1 GAIGSFAIIG
11 AHIPIVVGTAFAAR
25 YRGTDQV
32 SLCFFGDGA
41 TNIGAFHEALNLA
54 SLWRLPALFVCENNL
69 YGEYSPIAATTAI
82 DSLADRADSYRM
94 EKAKI
99 DGNSVREVRAAVG
112 LAADRARAGEGPTLI
127 EAMTYR
133 HKGHSRTDPAK
144 YRPKGELERWLERD
158 PILLHESALAADG
171 GPAED

>member
-1 GAIGSFAIIG
+1 
-11 AHIPIVVGTAFAAR
+11 
-25 YRGTDQV
+25 
-32 SLCFFGDGA
+32 
-41 TNIGAFHEALNLA
+41 
-54 SLWRLPALFVCENNL
+54 
-69 YGEYSPIAATTAI
+69 
-82 DSLADRADSYRM
+82 M

-171 GPAED
+171 VPAEDLDEIRATAERSVREALERARSWDEPAPADRFEHVYA